1 VNEDTVERL
10 VAKWNRELPELPTS
24 AMATIGRLLR
34 AAALIERKLA
44 SPLAELGLNGGEFDV
59 LATLRRSGAP
69 YRLTPTT
76 LAQNL
81 MLSSGAMTNRLD
93 RLEARALIR
102 RLPDP
107 DDRRG
112 TLIELTSAGRE
123 LVESAVATHAAT
135 EELLLGA
142 ALSNHER
149 EALDTA
155 LRTLLAGLE
164 GERG

>member
-1 VNEDTVERL
+1 MQRL
-10 VAKWNRELPELPTS
+10 IAQWSRELPGLPTS

-34 AAALIERKLA
+34 AAALIERKLIG
-44 SPLAELGLNGGEFDV
+44 PLAELGLNGGEFDV

-69 YRLTPTT
+69 YRITPTT

-93 RLEARALIR
+93 RLESRALIR

-107 DDRRG
+107 GDRRG

-123 LVESAVATHAAT
+123 LVESAVALHAAN
-135 EELLLGA
+135 EEMLLGA
-142 ALSNHER
+142 AMSNDER

-164 GERG
+164 GEKD